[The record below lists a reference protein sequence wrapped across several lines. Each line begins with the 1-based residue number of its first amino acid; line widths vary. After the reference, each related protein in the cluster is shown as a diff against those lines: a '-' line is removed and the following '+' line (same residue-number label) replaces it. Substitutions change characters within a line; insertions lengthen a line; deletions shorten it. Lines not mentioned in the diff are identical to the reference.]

1 MAEAAGTGGEGGSGE
16 GGGAQPESLHELFQ
30 HLVDDTDGEKTT
42 FGDLLE
48 SVGVQAYGP
57 LLLVPSL
64 IAALP
69 VIGAIPGISVITG
82 SLVGVI
88 ALQMLIGRRQPWLP
102 KKLTGFTFKREP
114 LVKGVEWAE
123 PKLEKLD
130 RFIRPRLSFLVRGPS
145 RRLVALAAILN
156 AALFYPAALLPF
168 AVTAPAL
175 TVAVLA
181 VGVTTTDGNWVIAG
195 YLFTALSVGLIAYL
209 SFSGLIPL

>member
-1 MAEAAGTGGEGGSGE
+1 MTGIDSKKGGESE
-16 GGGAQPESLHELFQ
+16 AESLHDLVQ
-30 HLVDDTDGEKTT
+30 QLVDNTEGEKVE
-42 FGDLLE
+42 FGELLE
-48 SVGVQAYGP
+48 AVGMQAFGP

-69 VIGAIPGISVITG
+69 VVGAIPGISIVTG
-82 SLVGVI
+82 SVVALI
-88 ALQMLIGRRQPWLP
+88 AVQVLFGRRKPWLP
-102 KKLTGFTFKREP
+102 RKLTGFSFKREP

-123 PKLEKLD
+123 PKLRVID
-130 RFIRPRLSFLVRGPS
+130 RFIRPRRTYLVHGPA
-145 RRLVALAAILN
+145 RYAIALAAIFN
-156 AALFYPAALLPF
+156 ALLFYPAALLPF

-195 YLFTALSVGLIAYL
+195 YLLTAASAGLIAYL